1 MQDLEGDVLGK
12 SLSAGWCC
20 QQQGRLQA
28 AAPGGWLTLC
38 CYVLQVLF
46 RFLVWETVSAAGAAR
61 ASSLSAAHSSAHMPS
76 LVLYSC
82 SLCVSG
88 QRKFP
93 RHHIRQADTF
103 VCVPQSYDVYI
114 SVFYLLAAIILG
126 SVVVTLWVAWLL
138 KKDENGSTWI
148 KRWVQDCI
156 SCLCEGHNSWLLPG
170 LFMDPMPVWCCNNM
184 CCLKHLSAVA
194 TPACASRLSFL

>member
-1 MQDLEGDVLGK
+1 MAD
-12 SLSAGWCC
+12 
-20 QQQGRLQA
+20 
-28 AAPGGWLTLC
+28 TT

-61 ASSLSAAHSSAHMPS
+61 ASSLSAAHSSAHMPF

-82 SLCVSG
+82 SPCVPD
-88 QRKFP
+88 QQKFP
-93 RHHIRQADTF
+93 RYHIQQADTLL
-103 VCVPQSYDVYI
+103 CVPQSYDVYI

-148 KRWVQDCI
+148 KRWVQGCI
-156 SCLCEGHNSWLLPG
+156 FCVCEGCFQARSWIQRLCGVTITCAVGSICLALLPW
-170 LFMDPMPVWCCNNM
+170 PVRR
-184 CCLKHLSAVA
+184 S
-194 TPACASRLSFL
+194 